1 MVKRQFWTI
10 AVSMSVFVLAG
21 CFQNVALDTKTPR
34 MTKEELKSLLGNPE
48 VIVFDVRIGDEWKKS
63 DKKIK
68 GAVREDPEKDF
79 KVWALN
85 YPKDKTI
92 VFY

>member
-1 MVKRQFWTI
+1 MVRRQFWTI
-10 AVSMSVFVLAG
+10 IVFTSIFILVG
-21 CFQNVALDTKTPR
+21 CFQNVALEPKVPR
-34 MTKEELKSLLGNPE
+34 ITKEELKPILDNPG
-48 VIVFDVRIGDEWKKS
+48 VIVLDVRIGDEWKKS

-68 GAVREDPEKDF
+68 GAIREDPEKDF

-85 YPKDKTI
+85 YQKDKTI

>member
-1 MVKRQFWTI
+1 MVKRHFLI
-10 AVSMSVFVLAG
+10 IIVFTSIFILTG
-21 CFQNVALDTKTPR
+21 CLQNVTLDTKTPR
-34 MTKEELKSLLGNPE
+34 MTKEEMKSLLGHPDL
-48 VIVFDVRIGDEWKKS
+48 IIFDVRIKDEWKKS

-68 GAVREDPEKDF
+68 GAIREDPEKDF

>member
-10 AVSMSVFVLAG
+10 IVFTSIFILAG
-21 CFQNVALDTKTPR
+21 CFQNVALEPKIPR
-34 MTKEELKSLLGNPE
+34 ITKEELKSTLGNPE
-48 VIVFDVRIGDEWKKS
+48 VVVLDVRIGDEWKKS
-63 DKKIK
+63 DKKIM

-79 KVWALN
+79 KVWAVN

>member
-85 YPKDKTI
+85 YPKDKMI
-92 VFY
+92 IFY